1 MSFSS
6 GITATGFTGI
16 QDMGIPMTNP
26 MYNAYGVGGVPS
38 QHQVMHQL
46 QSILQLQLF
55 KNFST
60 GNFFIDTIAQLFV
73 MTLITYLFTQVKTM
87 LDKTGTFINWAGVK
101 TWYGAKWSYCK
112 IFNRPIKQI
121 KYVEIPYISDNRKIN
136 ELYKAVSWYLSTNSD
151 IDYSKET
158 DLQYVYEKP
167 IVPENATWI
176 KANLN
181 LNKVVHQNRA
191 KKIKFKNYVIIYEL
205 GTELLTIYTDKEK
218 KRENYKVKL
227 WVEIDQFVKSDVLEE
242 FCQLCITKYIE
253 SLTSSTWKQ
262 QIYINKEGKWTG
274 EPSNNSRKLDTII
287 LQNKLKDD
295 IRDDF
300 QRFIN
305 SEDWYNSL
313 DIPFNRGY
321 LFYGRPGTGKTSLIR
336 GLSLHFKRHIHF
348 LMLQNIKSDIEL
360 LELFKGINYK
370 ETILVI
376 EDIDAMVSAV
386 KSRESKS
393 DSDSDP
399 DSDSD
404 SDSANAKLRKKIR
417 KLKNK
422 QKAKEQNNNDHD
434 IPSYK
439 KQEAGFEASSSKKKE
454 SGITLSGL
462 LNALDGVVAT
472 PGRILIMTTNHPE
485 VLDDALV
492 RPGRCDAKYQFDF
505 CTKTQ
510 IKELYQMFF
519 NQEAPI
525 TQLDNIRAS
534 EYSPAHIT
542 AVFLRF
548 RNEPEKAL
556 EHLDDLEQKVTIK
569 PMVEAPKSP
578 VSTPNQSRPSTPE
591 TQSVNTQILPNHIG
605 KLLSLSS
612 LTPLTTPIT
621 PLIQLTQSISSTPL
635 TNSNEINE
643 IKNISDKIST
653 QVENFDKEKF
663 NETIIEAV
671 NTNKQLDTIISE
683 SSENPNN
690 NVEEDIPDDYDIP
703 ELDPSDAP
711 VSTEMPEV
719 D

>member
-6 GITATGFTGI
+6 GITATGFTGMP
-16 QDMGIPMTNP
+16 DMGIPMTNP
-26 MYNAYGVGGVPS
+26 MYGGGYGMGGVGS

-60 GNFFIDTIAQLFV
+60 GNFFIDTLTQLFV
-73 MTLITYLFTQVKTM
+73 MTMITYLFTQVKTM
-87 LDKTGTFINWAGVK
+87 LDKTGTFINWVGVK
-101 TWYGAKWSYCK
+101 SWYGARWSYAK
-112 IFNRPIKQI
+112 ILNTPVKQI
-121 KYVEIPYISDNRKIN
+121 KFVEIPYISDNRKIN
-136 ELYKAVSWYLSTNSD
+136 ELYKAVSWYLSTNSE

-167 IVPENATWI
+167 IVPENVQWI
-176 KANLN
+176 KSNLG
-181 LNKVVHQNRA
+181 LNKVVSQN
-191 KKIKFKNYVIIYEL
+191 KIKEIKFKNYIIKYEL
-205 GTELLTIYTDKEK
+205 GTELVTIYTDKEK

-274 EPSNNSRKLDTII
+274 EASNNTRKLDTII

-336 GLSLHFKRHIHF
+336 GLSLNFKRHIHF

-386 KSRESKS
+386 KSRELKEKKEE
-393 DSDSDP
+393 DSDIDY

-404 SDSANAKLRKKIR
+404 SETAKLKK
-417 KLKNK
+417 KLKK
-422 QKAKEQNNNDHD
+422 LKDKMKVQDKESNNSNSD
-434 IPSYK
+434 IPAYK
-439 KQEAGFEASSSKKKE
+439 KTEAGFDINGKKKE

-485 VLDDALV
+485 VLDDALI
-492 RPGRCDAKYQFDF
+492 RPGRCDAKFQFDF

-519 NQEAPI
+519 NIEAPI
-525 TQLDNIRAS
+525 GQLANIKAS

-556 EHLDDLEQKVTIK
+556 ENLDVLEQKVTIK
-569 PMVEAPKSP
+569 PMVEVPESVNNSP
-578 VSTPNQSRPSTPE
+578 IISSSQSRPSTPE
-591 TQSVNTQILPNHIG
+591 NKTNN
-605 KLLSLSS
+605 S
-612 LTPLTTPIT
+612 LT
-621 PLIQLTQSISSTPL
+621 
-635 TNSNEINE
+635 SNDIKE
-643 IKNISDKIST
+643 IKSIVNKFSN
-653 QVENFDKEKF
+653 QVENLDKKNF
-663 NETIIEAV
+663 ETNLV
-671 NTNKQLDTIISE
+671 NVLQFTNDLDSLITVDNLSNLVSE
-683 SSENPNN
+683 SKWEKLHNES
-690 NVEEDIPDDYDIP
+690 I
-703 ELDPSDAP
+703 
-711 VSTEMPEV
+711 
-719 D
+719 

>member
-6 GITATGFTGI
+6 GITATGFTGLP
-16 QDMGIPMTNP
+16 DVGNPMLNP
-26 MYNAYGVGGVPS
+26 MYGTGFGGLGGHAS
-38 QHQVMHQL
+38 QHQIIHQL

-60 GNFFIDTIAQLFV
+60 GNFFIDTLAQLFI

-87 LDKTGTFINWAGVK
+87 LDKAGTFI
-101 TWYGAKWSYCK
+101 TWSGYKIWLGTRWSYCK
-112 IFNRPIKQI
+112 ILNTPVKQI

-136 ELYKAVSWYLSTNSD
+136 ELYKAVSWYLSTNSE

-167 IVPENATWI
+167 IQPENAQWI
-176 KANLN
+176 KSNLM
-181 LNKVVHQNRA
+181 LNKIVSQNKR
-191 KKIKFKNYVIIYEL
+191 KEIKFKNYIIKYEL
-205 GTELLTIYTDKEK
+205 GTELVTIYTDKEK

-262 QIYINKEGKWTG
+262 QIYINKDGKWTG
-274 EPSNNSRKLDTII
+274 EASNNTRKLDTII

-305 SEDWYNSL
+305 SEEWYNSL

-386 KSRESKS
+386 KSRELKEQEYKKS
-393 DSDSDP
+393 DSDSD
-399 DSDSD
+399 SDLET
-404 SDSANAKLRKKIR
+404 ALLMKKIN
-417 KLKNK
+417 KLKHK
-422 QKAKEQNNNDHD
+422 QKAKGSNYID

-439 KQEAGFEASSSKKKE
+439 KQEPGFEVGSDGKKKE

-462 LNALDGVVAT
+462 LNAIDGVVAT

-485 VLDDALV
+485 ILDDALI
-492 RPGRCDAKYQFDF
+492 RPGRCDAKFQFDF

-519 NQEAPI
+519 NVEAPVA
-525 TQLDNIRAS
+525 QLANIRAS

-556 EHLDDLEQKVTIK
+556 ENLDVLEQKVTIK
-569 PMVEAPKSP
+569 PMVEIPDSPKSP
-578 VSTPNQSRPSTPE
+578 VTTPDLSTVQSRPRTPE
-591 TQSVNTQILPNHIG
+591 I
-605 KLLSLSS
+605 
-612 LTPLTTPIT
+612 
-621 PLIQLTQSISSTPL
+621 LTQVLNTTNTAL
-635 TNSNEINE
+635 TQNE
-643 IKNISDKIST
+643 IKEIKIITNKASTQVDNLDTKKLESDLVNAVQISNTLDSMIKLDKISDI
-653 QVENFDKEKF
+653 QCDPE
-663 NETIIEAV
+663 
-671 NTNKQLDTIISE
+671 SE
-683 SSENPNN
+683 SVLE
-690 NVEEDIPDDYDIP
+690 
-703 ELDPSDAP
+703 
-711 VSTEMPEV
+711 TEQVNKEFISFEKNI
-719 D
+719 